1 MTITPFNPQSPAKF
15 DGAASGNRNRRILV
29 ATDAWKPQ
37 INGVVRT
44 LDILGTELSKMGFE
58 VKYLEPGLFSTLPL
72 PSYPEIKLALNPWW
86 HTPDIIREFDPDA
99 IHIATEG
106 PIGLAARRF
115 CLQNDMSFTTSFHT
129 RFPEY
134 IHARTGLPPHWF
146 YKYLQWFHGPTN
158 GLMVTTG
165 TLMEE
170 LKGYG
175 FTKLLLW
182 ERGVDLE
189 LFRPQPKDWLDLPR
203 PIWSYVGRVAVEKN
217 LEAFLDL
224 DLPGTKMIV
233 GDGPQL
239 ASLKEAYPDV
249 HFPGP
254 KLGDEL
260 SAYYAASDCFVFPS
274 KTDTFG
280 LVILEALASGV
291 PVAAYPVQG
300 PLNIIGD
307 RPVGALD
314 EDLKRACERAIQVDP
329 AACREYALR
338 FSWSACTEQFVRN
351 LALEESRSRAA

>member
-1 MTITPFNPQSPAKF
+1 M
-15 DGAASGNRNRRILV
+15 

-44 LDILGTELSKMGFE
+44 LDILGKELEKIDIE
-58 VKYLEPGLFSTLPL
+58 IKYLEPGLFSTLPL

-86 HTPDIIREFDPDA
+86 HTPDIIREFGPDA

-106 PIGLAARRF
+106 PIGLAARRY
-115 CLQNDMSFTTSFHT
+115 CLQNGRAFTTSFHT

-146 YKYLQWFHGPTN
+146 YKYLQWFHGPTS
-158 GLMVTTG
+158 GLMVTTS
-165 TLMEE
+165 TLMKE
-170 LKGYG
+170 LEGYG
-175 FTKLLLW
+175 FANLRLW
-182 ERGVDLE
+182 ERGVDLD
-189 LFRPQPKDWLDLPR
+189 LFRPQDKSWLKLSR

-224 DLPGTKMIV
+224 DLPGSKMIV

-239 ASLKEAYPDV
+239 ASLKEQYPHV
-249 HFPGP
+249 HFTGP
-254 KLGDEL
+254 KTGQEL

-300 PLNIIGD
+300 PNNIIGD
-307 RPVGALD
+307 RPVGALN
-314 EDLKRACERAIQVDP
+314 EDLRAACMAALQIDP
-329 AACREYALR
+329 ARCREYALR
-338 FSWSACTEQFVRN
+338 FSWSACTEQFVGN
-351 LALEESRSRAA
+351 LAFQESSARAA

>member
-1 MTITPFNPQSPAKF
+1 MTITSLPPET
-15 DGAASGNRNRRILV
+15 AANANNVPPSGKRRVLV

-44 LDILGTELSKMGFE
+44 LDILGTELSKMEFD

-106 PIGLAARRF
+106 PIGLAARRY
-115 CLQNDMSFTTSFHT
+115 CMQNNVAFTTSFHT

-146 YKYLQWFHGPTN
+146 YKYLQWFHGPTS
-158 GLMVTTG
+158 GLMVTTH
-165 TLMEE
+165 TLRQE
-170 LKGYG
+170 LEGYG
-175 FTKLLLW
+175 FSNLRLW
-182 ERGVDLE
+182 ERGVDLD

-239 ASLKEAYPDV
+239 ASLKETYPAV
-249 HFPGP
+249 HFTGP
-254 KLGDEL
+254 KTGDEL

-300 PLNIIGD
+300 PNNIIGTN
-307 RPVGALD
+307 PVGALN
-314 EDLKRACERAIQVDP
+314 EDLRAACLRAVEIDP
-329 AACREYALR
+329 ALCREYALR
-338 FSWSACTEQFVRN
+338 FSWSACTEQFVDN
-351 LALEESRSRAA
+351 LAFRISRSRAA